1 MPERYVQIFEKNRIY
16 LVRFVRI
23 EIILKSTSCSRRL
36 SVERG
41 VRFQTNAFL
50 HLWILKI

>member
-1 MPERYVQIFEKNRIY
+1 MLERYVQIFEKNCIY

-23 EIILKSTSCSRRL
+23 EIILKSASCSRRL

-50 HLWILKI
+50 HSWILKI